1 MPGRI
6 LVVDDVLANVKLLEA
21 RLSSEY
27 FEVVTAMNGPSALD
41 MVRHQ
46 SPDLVLLDV
55 MMPGMDGFEVCRRI
69 KGDALSSHIPVVM
82 VTALSDIADRVRGLE
97 AGADDFVTKPV
108 SEIALYARVRS
119 LVRLKMT
126 MDEWRLREQTSS
138 QLGRAPA
145 APMLDVPSGEARI
158 LVIDNSAIDSANMRE
173 TLTRDRNGI
182 VMTNTAEAGLKAA
195 QEQVFDLIIL
205 SLSLTD
211 FDPLRLCVQLRGQD
225 RTRHVPILL
234 IADEDDTGRL
244 VKSLDLGASDYLIRP
259 VDRNELLARA
269 RTQIRRMRYQDRLK
283 ASMEQSLTMALVDDL
298 TGVHNYR
305 YLVQHLQALVQRA
318 KTEGKAFS
326 LRFIDVDLFKQ
337 VNDAHGHAVG
347 DVVLR
352 AIARRLSGNLRNFD
366 LVARYGGEEF
376 VVLMP
381 DTSLDLAQAV
391 AERLRARVAEQPFE
405 IPEKGLDLPVT
416 ISIGV
421 AGLLPGDESGEALL
435 ARGDQA
441 MYAAKRAGRNRVV
454 TLDGGAPIAALGLA
468 AGSVSSG
475 AAGTDR
481 PETAAGR
488 PAI

>member
-27 FEVVTAMNGPSALD
+27 FEVVTAMNGPAALD
-41 MVRHQ
+41 MVQRQ

-69 KGDALSSHIPVVM
+69 KGDAQSSHIPVVM

-173 TLTRDRNGI
+173 TLARDRNAI
-182 VMTNTAEAGLKAA
+182 LMTNTAEAGLKAA

-318 KTEGKAFS
+318 KGEGKPFS
-326 LRFIDVDLFKQ
+326 LLFIDVDLFKQ

-347 DVVLR
+347 DIVLR

-421 AGLLPGDESGEALL
+421 AALSPNDESGEALL

-441 MYAAKRAGRNRVV
+441 MYAAKRAGRNQAV
-454 TLDGGAPIAALGLA
+454 TLDAGASPGAMNLTGGT
-468 AGSVSSG
+468 AGI
-475 AAGTDR
+475 DR
-481 PETAAGR
+481 PAVADR
-488 PAI
+488 PLT